1 MKRDKIKNWLVMALV
16 VLSGVLATACAT
28 YYKVTDP
35 QSGRTYFTQEVN
47 RERGGAATFTDAG
60 SGSQV
65 TIQNSEVK
73 EITKDEYNVGR
84 FGGSKKP
91 EQAPAAAPAPT
102 PAPAAPAPA
111 PAPAPSGSSSP

>member
-16 VLSGVLATACAT
+16 VLSGVLATACGA

-35 QSGRTYFTQEVN
+35 VTGSIYYTEEVKHTA
-47 RERGGAATFTDAG
+47 GGAAQFKDER
-60 SGSQV
+60 SGAQV
-65 TIQNSEVK
+65 TIQNSEVR
-73 EITKDEYNVGR
+73 EIT
-84 FGGSKKP
+84 SKEFETGLKSTP
-91 EQAPAAAPAPT
+91 TPKAA